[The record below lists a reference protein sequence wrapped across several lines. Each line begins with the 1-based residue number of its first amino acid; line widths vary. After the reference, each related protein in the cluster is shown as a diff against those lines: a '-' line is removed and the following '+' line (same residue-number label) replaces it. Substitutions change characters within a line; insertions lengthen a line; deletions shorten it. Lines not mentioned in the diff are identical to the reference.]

1 MQLSDNPFLE
11 DLFPTPRAPKGSFK
25 REFETVK
32 STAAFRFSALGSKT
46 KAAGV
51 VNGRP
56 EVVIRLGRPN
66 VRSYSHLVKTADYIA
81 RHGDVEVEDQSGQ
94 IFTDKAEYRK
104 ILYQWKLA
112 SDMGE
117 GEAKYGHARRIILSM
132 PVGVDEEKFQ
142 KSCRQWAKDMLPGYD
157 YLIAFH
163 LKSNDKKTHQPHCHI
178 LLRTVSKDGK
188 RFHLDNQETA
198 AFREHFASCLLKN
211 GIEAN
216 ATRRWSR
223 GKTIKSVSQADYH
236 VARNRVMTNEERAR
250 IYAMSKKRNLL
261 NHQKERM
268 QRIADAFEIGA
279 EIEDPDGIVQAKKTR
294 KKVIG
299 LANGAAQQLL
309 RSQNQ
314 ADRELGK
321 KLKIHYDNLSPVES
335 AQQKML
341 RKMNEERAQQIRR
354 LQAMRKRKRFER
366 GAQR

>member
-11 DLFPTPRAPKGSFK
+11 DLFPTPRAPKGRFK
-25 REFETVK
+25 REFESVK
-32 STAAFRFSALGSKT
+32 STAAFRFMPLGAKT

-51 VNGRP
+51 VSGCP

-66 VRSYSHLVKTADYIA
+66 VRSYSHLIKTADYIA
-81 RHGDVEVEDQSGQ
+81 RHGELEVEDQSGQ
-94 IFTDKAEYRK
+94 ILSDKAEYRK

-132 PVGVDEEKFQ
+132 PEGVDEEKFS
-142 KSCRQWAKDMLPGYD
+142 KSCRMWAKDMLEGYD

-178 LLRTVSKDGK
+178 LLRTINKEGK
-188 RFHLDNQETA
+188 RFHLDNQESA
-198 AFREHFASCLLKN
+198 AFREHFAACLLKN

-236 VARNRVMTNEERAR
+236 VAKNRVMSSEERAR
-250 IYAMSKKRNLL
+250 VYAMSKKRNLL
-261 NHQKERM
+261 NHQKARM
-268 QRIADAFEIGA
+268 QRVADAFEIGA
-279 EIEDPDGIVQAKKTR
+279 QIEDPEEISKAKKTR
-294 KKVIG
+294 KKVVG
-299 LANGAAQQLL
+299 LATGAANQLL
-309 RSQNQ
+309 RSQNPT
-314 ADRELGK
+314 DRELGK
-321 KLKIHYDNLSPVES
+321 KLKVHYDNLAPVES

-354 LQAMRKRKRFER
+354 LQAMKRRKRFER